1 MADEK
6 TNRGAF
12 LIQQHYCEVNAAPIY
27 GRMAGAVAAGLTR
40 DTVVGAR
47 MLDWP
52 GEPTRDALPLRL
64 FGGFHALVLGGAD
77 AGLAAIYAGAVTEQ
91 GAIIATLERVLAEH
105 EAALLPWLDGPPQ
118 TNEPGRSG
126 ALMLGLIEI
135 ARRHG
140 PKIEL
145 LEIGSSAGLNL
156 LIDRYRFDLG
166 GTMYGPED
174 PPVTIA
180 PQWQGPPAAAVP
192 LEIVRSRGCD
202 VNPLDATDPDVAA
215 RLAAYVWPET
225 PERLTRVRAAIAML
239 VAHGVDL
246 VQADAADWIEARLAE
261 PQEAGVTRVLMHSVV
276 WQYLPEPVAERIRVA
291 MQAAGALATAE
302 RPLGWVMMEPDRA
315 LGHQV
320 IRARSWPGDGAWE
333 TLGTSHA
340 HGAWIDASGAHG
352 DAAPGVDLP
361 EAARVTI

>member
-12 LIQQHYCEVNAAPIY
+12 LIQQHYCEANAAPVY
-27 GRMAGAVAAGLTR
+27 ARMCGALAAGLTR
-40 DTVVGAR
+40 ETAIGAR
-47 MLDWP
+47 ILDWA

-64 FGGFHALVLGGAD
+64 CGGLHALVLGGAD
-77 AGLAAIYAGAVTEQ
+77 AELAAVYAGVVTGEDEIR
-91 GAIIATLERVLAEH
+91 AILVRVLAEH

-135 ARRHG
+135 AQRHG

-156 LIDRYRFDLG
+156 LINRYRIDLG
-166 GTMYGPED
+166 GTFYGPEE
-174 PPVTIA
+174 PPVTLT
-180 PQWQGPPAAAVP
+180 PKWSGPPAQAVP
-192 LEIVRSRGCD
+192 LDIVSVRGCD
-202 VNPLDATDPDVAA
+202 INPMDATNPAVAA

-225 PERLTRVRAAIAML
+225 PERLARVRAAIGML
-239 VAHGVDL
+239 AERGVDL
-246 VQADAADWIEARLAE
+246 VQADAADWIAARLAE
-261 PQEAGVTRVLMHSVV
+261 PQAAGVTRVLMHSVV
-276 WQYLPEPVAERIRVA
+276 WQYLPEPVAERIRAA
-291 MQAAGALATAE
+291 MRAAAAHATAE
-302 RPLGWVMMEPDRA
+302 RPLGWVTMEPDRA

-320 IRARSWPGDGAWE
+320 IRARSWPGDGVW
-333 TLGTSHA
+333 TTVGTSHA
-340 HGAWIDASGAHG
+340 HGAWVDASGVSG

-361 EAARVTI
+361 EAARVTV